1 MKVVVVGAAGQ
12 LGAAIVHE
20 WSAHADVIGLTR
32 GDLDI
37 TDRGAVQ
44 ECLAS
49 ARPDVIVNCVAYNQV
64 DAAEDDPTAALRVNM
79 LGVQALAGAAADAGA
94 VFVHYSTDF
103 VFDGLT
109 DRPYMETDPPNPRSV
124 YGVSKRLGEW
134 MAADA
139 PRHYVLRV
147 ESLFGRAPNGI
158 NRGSAASICSR
169 IAADEP
175 VSVFVD
181 RTVSPTHVVDAAAAT
196 RAIVERAL
204 PHGVYHCVNSGCCT
218 WKEFAEA
225 AGRFLGRQP
234 RLQPITLDSVTLRA
248 LRPKFCAL
256 SNAKLASL
264 GVTLPDWQD
273 ALRRSLGSDEVHRF
287 R

>member
-1 MKVVVVGAAGQ
+1 MKVMIVGAAGQ
-12 LGAAIVHE
+12 LGAAVVHE
-20 WSAHADVIGLTR
+20 WSAHADVIGLAR

-37 TDRGAVQ
+37 TDRAAV
-44 ECLAS
+44 LARAAS
-49 ARPDVIVNCVAYNQV
+49 DAPDVIVNCVAYNQV
-64 DAAEDDPTAALRVNM
+64 DAAEDDPVGALRVNM

-109 DRPYMETDPPNPRSV
+109 DRPYTEADQPNPRSV

-147 ESLFGRAPNGI
+147 ESLFGRAPNGAS
-158 NRGSAASICSR
+158 RGSATSICAR
-169 IAADEP
+169 IAAGETVP
-175 VSVFVD
+175 VFVD
-181 RTVSPTHVVDAAAAT
+181 RTVSPTHVMDAAAAT

-204 PHGVYHCVNSGCCT
+204 PYGLYHCVNSGCCT
-218 WKEFAEA
+218 WKEFAETA
-225 AGRFLGRQP
+225 ARFLGRQP
-234 RLQPITLDSVTLRA
+234 RLQPVLFDSVTLRA
-248 LRPKFCAL
+248 PRPKYCAL

-264 GVTLPDWQD
+264 GVGLPD
-273 ALRRSLGSDEVHRF
+273 
-287 R
+287 

>member
-1 MKVVVVGAAGQ
+1 MTVMVIGAAGH
-12 LGAAIVHE
+12 LGAAVVHE

-32 GDLDI
+32 QDFDI

-44 ECLAS
+44 ARVAS
-49 ARPDVIVNCVAYNQV
+49 DAPDVIVNCAAYNQV
-64 DAAEDDPTAALRVNM
+64 DAAEDDPVAALRVNM
-79 LGVQALAGAAADAGA
+79 LGVETLAVAAADAGA
-94 VFVHYSTDF
+94 VFVQYSTDF

-109 DRPYMETDPPNPRSV
+109 DRPYTEADQPNARSV

-147 ESLFGRAPNGI
+147 ESLFGRAPNGVS
-158 NRGSAASICSR
+158 RGSAASICTR
-169 IAADEP
+169 IAADEAVP
-175 VSVFVD
+175 VFVD
-181 RTVSPTHVVDAAAAT
+181 RTVSPTHVMDAATAT

-204 PHGVYHCVNSGCCT
+204 PYGLYHCVNSGCCT
-218 WKEFAEA
+218 WKEFAETA
-225 AGRFLGRQP
+225 ARFLGRQP

-248 LRPKFCAL
+248 PRPKYCAL

-273 ALRRSLGSDEVHRF
+273 ALRRSLA
-287 R
+287 

>member
-1 MKVVVVGAAGQ
+1 
-12 LGAAIVHE
+12 
-20 WSAHADVIGLTR
+20 
-32 GDLDI
+32 
-37 TDRGAVQ
+37 
-44 ECLAS
+44 
-49 ARPDVIVNCVAYNQV
+49 
-64 DAAEDDPTAALRVNM
+64 M

-109 DRPYMETDPPNPRSV
+109 DRPYTEADQPNPRSV

-147 ESLFGRAPNGI
+147 ESLFGRAPGGVS
-158 NRGSAASICSR
+158 RGSVASICAR
-169 IAADEP
+169 IAADDP
-175 VSVFVD
+175 VTVFVD
-181 RTVSPTHVVDAAAAT
+181 RTVSPTHVMDAAAAT

-204 PHGVYHCVNSGCCT
+204 PAGVYHCVNSGCCT
-218 WKEFAEA
+218 WKELAETA
-225 AGRFLGRQP
+225 ARFLGRQP
-234 RLQPITLDSVTLRA
+234 RLHPVTLESVKLRA
-248 LRPKFCAL
+248 IRPRYCAL

-273 ALRRSLGSDEVHRF
+273 ALRRSLT
-287 R
+287 